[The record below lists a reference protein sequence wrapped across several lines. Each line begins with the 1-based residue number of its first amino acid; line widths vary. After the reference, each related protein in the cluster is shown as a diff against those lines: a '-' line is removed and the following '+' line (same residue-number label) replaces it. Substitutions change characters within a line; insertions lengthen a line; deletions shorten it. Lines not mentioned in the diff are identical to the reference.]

1 MMPHK
6 LCYTKGNMNRGQ
18 NKNGFTIV
26 ELLIVIV
33 VIGILAAISMIA
45 YSNVQ
50 ANARYSAYRSDI
62 QTINKAILMYY
73 ADNGSYPGAVTGSCW
88 TNASTGTGNFISGL
102 APNYLPKIPD
112 VINFSS
118 GQNYYA
124 YCFTANGADYKIMR
138 LVPGGATLP
147 SNETGGATTI
157 DPVRPT
163 RAWGIW
169 SPGCA
174 GC

>member
-1 MMPHK
+1 M
-6 LCYTKGNMNRGQ
+6 LRR
-18 NKNGFTIV
+18 GFTIV

-33 VIGILAAISMIA
+33 VIGILAAISMVA
-45 YSNVQ
+45 YGNINGS
-50 ANARYSAYRSDI
+50 ARYSAYRSDI
-62 QTINKAILMYY
+62 QTIHKAIQMYH

-112 VINFSS
+112 VINFAS
-118 GQNYYA
+118 GQNYFA

-138 LVPGGATLP
+138 IVAGGTTLP
-147 SNETGGATTI
+147 SNEMTNNPNI

-163 RAWGIW
+163 RAWGYW